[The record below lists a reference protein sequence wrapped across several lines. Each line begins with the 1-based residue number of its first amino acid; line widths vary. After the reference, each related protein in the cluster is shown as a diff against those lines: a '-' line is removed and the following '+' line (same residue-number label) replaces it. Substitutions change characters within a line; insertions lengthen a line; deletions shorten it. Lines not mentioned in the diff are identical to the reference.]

1 MAKKRTIIEQTI
13 PDQPLGENPIESP
26 EITWNKIKV
35 YKIMPGRV
43 QPVFCFSSPTDI
55 DEEVLQTSS
64 FGGGRY
70 EVHYL
75 LDTETLYTKTFEIA
89 EPPQPPQPQTPE
101 SIQMQMYKEQ
111 SQMNREL
118 LLAVLGQGGG
128 RSQTPMNELAN
139 MWAIMSGHA
148 PNGGGGDK
156 MIDVFMKGIELA
168 GKVGGDMDWK
178 SALIQT
184 VREIA
189 PTAAQAFVA
198 AKTGT
203 PMPEVA
209 SAPNGNGA
217 PPPPQIPPTITPE
230 ALLKPALHSIKPLIM
245 SGLSIDSAVE
255 WVTIHANNPQYQE
268 LIKFAMSKT
277 FDDLAAID
285 PDISN
290 EPYKKWLQ
298 GFMAAIKENFTEE
311 TEVEDDSK

>member
-13 PDQPLGENPIESP
+13 PDQPLEEGGSVSP

-35 YKIMPGRV
+35 FKIMPGRV
-43 QPVFCFSSPTDI
+43 QPVYCFSSTTDI
-55 DEEVLQTSS
+55 DEETLQSSS

-70 EVHYL
+70 DVQYL
-75 LDTETLYTKTFEIA
+75 LDSEILFTKTYEIA

-118 LLAVLGQGGG
+118 LLAVLGQGGAHAT
-128 RSQTPMNELAN
+128 TPMNELAN
-139 MWAIMSGHA
+139 MWAIMSGHV
-148 PNGGGGDK
+148 PNGNGGGDK

-168 GKVGGDMDWK
+168 GKVNGDMDWK

-189 PTAAQAFVA
+189 PTAAQAFVS
-198 AKTGT
+198 AKTGV
-203 PMPEVA
+203 PMQEIPTAVA
-209 SAPNGNGA
+209 AQPNPA
-217 PPPPQIPPTITPE
+217 EPLPVLTPE
-230 ALLKPALHSIKPLIM
+230 ALLKPALQSIKPLIM
-245 SGLSIDSAVE
+245 AGLSVDSAVE
-255 WVTIHANNPQYQE
+255 WVQIHAQNPQYQE

-277 FDDLAAID
+277 IDDLIAID
-285 PDISN
+285 PDCGN

-298 GFMAAIKENFTEE
+298 GFIVAIKDNFTEE
-311 TEVEDDSK
+311 QETEQ